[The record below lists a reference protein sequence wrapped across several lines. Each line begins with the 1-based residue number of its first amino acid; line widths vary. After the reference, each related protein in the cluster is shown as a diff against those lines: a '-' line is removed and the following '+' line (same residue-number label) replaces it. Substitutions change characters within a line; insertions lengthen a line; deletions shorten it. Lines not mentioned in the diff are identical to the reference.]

1 MIGDGSKRNFYQKEY
16 PSIYFTGWKNSEEMQ
31 KYIHQA
37 RALIVSSKWYETM
50 GLTVVEMQQYG
61 IPCIVPQECAASEY
75 VEDGKTG
82 MLYQI
87 GNLKDLERCIE
98 KFKDNAEVEKMS
110 NSFYQSL
117 DIEKYSIDNYV
128 HQLTDIYESSL
139 RTGK

>member
-1 MIGDGSKRNFYQKEY
+1 
-16 PSIYFTGWKNSEEMQ
+16 
-31 KYIHQA
+31 
-37 RALIVSSKWYETM
+37 
-50 GLTVVEMQQYG
+50 
-61 IPCIVPQECAASEY
+61 
-75 VEDGKTG
+75 